1 MAGLVP
7 ATGCKEDSP
16 VAKLSVEIITGERIV
31 YQQDDVDMVVAPGS
45 EGSLGILPSHAPLIS
60 LLAEGELRVK
70 KDSAEESLVVFG
82 GFIEVLD
89 DKVVILAD
97 SAERA
102 GEIDLER
109 AAEAR
114 RNAEE
119 ALRNRD
125 QVVNLA
131 EVEETLRQAAI
142 LERIG
147 ERRRRS

>member
-1 MAGLVP
+1 M
-7 ATGCKEDSP
+7 
-16 VAKLSVEIITGERIV
+16 AKLSVEIITGERIV

>member
-1 MAGLVP
+1 M
-7 ATGCKEDSP
+7 
-16 VAKLSVEIITGERIV
+16 AKLSVEIITGERIV

-89 DKVVILAD
+89 DKIVILAD